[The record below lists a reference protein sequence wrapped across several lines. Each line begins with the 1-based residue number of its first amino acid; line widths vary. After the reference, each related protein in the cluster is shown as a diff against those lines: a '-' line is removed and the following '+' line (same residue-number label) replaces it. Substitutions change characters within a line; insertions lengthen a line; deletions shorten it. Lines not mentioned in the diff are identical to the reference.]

1 MIRMGKMS
9 VKQKDSTGY
18 DGIEVTSRLMNIILE
33 MPIEQQL
40 DLLERLDSNGYS
52 NTRKYVRTYLKKPWV
67 VAVDYKEQALLDN
80 NYFIK
85 DIGRCGMFIE
95 PAQTNRSF
103 GISETIT
110 MRFKMPAS
118 KKLYKIVGQIVRFQ
132 QNGMGVKFL
141 RQLPED

>member
-1 MIRMGKMS
+1 MIRMGKMG
-9 VKQKDSTGY
+9 VKQKDSAGY

-33 MPIEQQL
+33 MPIAQQL
-40 DLLERLDSNGYS
+40 DLLEQLDSNGYNS
-52 NTRKYVRTYLKKPWV
+52 TRKYVRTYLKKPWV
-67 VAVDYKEQALLDN
+67 VAVDYKEQVLSDD

-95 PAQTNRSF
+95 PAQTDRAL
-103 GISETIT
+103 GIGESIT

-118 KKLYKIVGQIVRFQ
+118 QKMYKIVGQIVRFQ

-141 RQLPED
+141 RQLSED

>member
-1 MIRMGKMS
+1 MISMEKMD
-9 VKQKDSTGY
+9 VKQRDHTGY

-33 MPIEQQL
+33 MPLDQQL
-40 DLLERLDSNGYS
+40 DLLERLDSNGY
-52 NTRKYVRTYLKKPWV
+52 NGTRKYVRTYLKNPWV
-67 VAVDYKEQALLDN
+67 VAINDEEQALSDD

-95 PAQTNRSF
+95 PAQIDQSF
-103 GISETIT
+103 GLGETIT

-118 KKLYKIVGQIVRFQ
+118 KKMFKIVGQIVRFQ

-141 RQLPED
+141 RQLSED